1 MTTSE
6 AARSKTGFTGS
17 AERRKFRVGHLP
29 GFGPFSVLFFAYLY
43 APIALLILFSF
54 NAGRSAT
61 VWNGFGIGWYGEV
74 LENEDIQRA
83 AINSLLVAGTATL
96 IATMVA
102 VLAAI
107 ALIRGGASRGQGPV
121 FAIVSLPLMI
131 PEIVTAVATMAF
143 FSTVGIS
150 LGLGNLMIAHTVFC
164 IPFAFLPIRA
174 RLKNMDPNLEWAAR
188 DLYANEWRAFREVT
202 LPLLMPGIVSGA
214 MLAFIISIDDVI
226 ISLMVAPA
234 GATTLPVYIYG
245 MVRMGITPEVNA
257 VCSLLF
263 LLSLVVVSL
272 SWLTG
277 RREVKVKADTA

>member
-1 MTTSE
+1 MRAHETRCATKSAPG
-6 AARSKTGFTGS
+6 AAQR
-17 AERRKFRVGHLP
+17 AFRVSHFP
-29 GFGPFSVLFFAYLY
+29 GVGPFSVLFFLYLY
-43 APIALLILFSF
+43 APIAILILFSF

-61 VWNGFGIGWYGEV
+61 IWNGFGISWYGKV
-74 LENEDIQRA
+74 FGNEDIRHA
-83 AINSLLVAGTATL
+83 AINSLLVAGTATA
-96 IATMVA
+96 IATTVA

-107 ALIRGGASRGQGPV
+107 ALIRGSSSRAKGPM

-150 LGLGNLMIAHTVFC
+150 LGIGNLMIAHTVFC

-174 RLKNMDPNLEWAAR
+174 RLKNMDPSLESAAR
-188 DLYANEWRAFREVT
+188 DLYANEWYAFREVT
-202 LPLLMPGIVSGA
+202 LPLLWPGIISGA
-214 MLAFIISIDDVI
+214 MLAFIVSIDDVI

-234 GATTLPVYIYG
+234 GATTLPVYIFG

-263 LLSLVVVSL
+263 LLSLVVVTL
-272 SWLTG
+272 SWLAG
-277 RREVKVKADTA
+277 RRGVQGKADTA